1 MQTVRSHPAGRLSI
15 ITLII
20 MLSGLAGCGGGGG
33 SSASVPPSISSSA
46 SSVSILD
53 QGRAAELFDDI
64 SGDGKAWL
72 SMIDADSA
80 IFRLTGVEHTTN
92 SILSKLPPADQQRSI
107 TNTYS
112 RLSYYPAASNS
123 IADPGRYMLW
133 GKLSPADIAVRQAI
147 SSVQFPMQ
155 GHWTCVNCPNENIPL
170 HGDLNGQLAVDFTAS
185 TADLNVQGNGLELT
199 SNLSLSKNNELT
211 NLAHPSVTLNSTPL
225 TLIRSSLL
233 GGVFG
238 PTANEAGVMFGVVDT
253 NGSIISGGVAGTV
266 P

>member
-1 MQTVRSHPAGRLSI
+1 MQTVRSHPAGRPNIL
-15 ITLII
+15 TLII

-33 SSASVPPSISSSA
+33 SSASVPPSISSSPSA
-46 SSVSILD
+46 TSILD
-53 QGRAAELFDDI
+53 QGRAAELFNDI
-64 SGDGKAWL
+64 SGDGTAWL
-72 SMIDADSA
+72 SMVDADSA
-80 IFRLTGVEHTTN
+80 IFRLTGVENTTDA
-92 SILSKLPPADQQRSI
+92 ILSKLPPADQHRSI
-107 TNTYS
+107 TNIYS

-133 GKLSPADIAVRQAI
+133 GKLSPADIALRQAV
-147 SSVQFPMQ
+147 SSANFPMQ

-170 HGDLNGQLAVDFTAS
+170 HGSLNGQLAVDFAAS
-185 TADLNVQGNGLELT
+185 TANLNVQGDGLGLT

-211 NLAHPSVTLNSTPL
+211 NLTHPSVTLNSAPL

-238 PTANEAGVMFGVVDT
+238 PTAKEAGVMFGVVGT
-253 NGSIISGGVAGTV
+253 NGSIISGGVAGSA